1 MMLQYRPTAGSVPWH
16 LAVSTPEFEN
26 PGHPV
31 NYPVPDFGVDSDIKN
46 VQAAIG

>member
-1 MMLQYRPTAGSVPWH
+1 
-16 LAVSTPEFEN
+16 VSTPEFEN